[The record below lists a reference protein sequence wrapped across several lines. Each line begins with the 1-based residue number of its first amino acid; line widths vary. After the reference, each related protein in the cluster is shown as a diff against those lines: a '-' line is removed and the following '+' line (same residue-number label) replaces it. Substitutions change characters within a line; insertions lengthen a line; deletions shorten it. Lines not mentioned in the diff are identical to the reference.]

1 MDDVKKLL
9 EEILSSA
16 DKRLSPH
23 AENLVKISYKR
34 SLRSTTDPYKRAV
47 FCVLAAC
54 DPRDEH
60 SEVATN
66 LDMYLWLKLLQLRE
80 RGKKKNRL
88 SLVKV
93 KIIYQ
98 VKLNHTQIRLLSRI
112 YITTIKTSVEC

>member
-1 MDDVKKLL
+1 LDEVKKLL

>member
-1 MDDVKKLL
+1 MDEVKKLL

-80 RGKKKNRL
+80 RGKKKNSL
-88 SLVKV
+88 SLVKD
-93 KIIYQ
+93 KISYL
-98 VKLNHTQIRLLSRI
+98 VMLTHTHINL
-112 YITTIKTSVEC
+112 

>member
-1 MDDVKKLL
+1 MDEVKKLL

-80 RGKKKNRL
+80 RGKKKNGL
-88 SLVKV
+88 SLVNV
-93 KIIYQ
+93 KIIYL
-98 VKLNHTQIRLLSRI
+98 K
-112 YITTIKTSVEC
+112 

>member
-1 MDDVKKLL
+1 MDEVKKLL
-9 EEILSSA
+9 EEIISSA